1 MLPPSRPD
9 LPAVRFP
16 PEFQRWCTA
25 SGLDE
30 SFFESQ
36 VLAKIDFCLFC
47 GDRAAPWELRCAD
60 CRRRCLDPDCHRS
73 AQTPKEG
80 ECRERSS
87 GVPEGL
93 PLGPLRAP
101 ARDSHGFSYCTPTDV
116 EFYCPCCLS
125 GCVCRDRASARGR
138 WGGEGLAGL
147 TKLDVGRSDVRG
159 GSRSCFVYRYRSPE
173 GSGQTEFGM
182 TYSPILR
189 TDQRRESLDQSF
201 LNRLPGLDWL
211 SRPLSS
217 RHPAY
222 LLECVVKHLERLTRM
237 AKAAKLYRE
246 ILDKNG
252 LFDFELSGVPS
263 VTWVPRDTAV
273 AGSKSCV
280 EYCLPVEPR
289 CATLGA
295 VWSALFGA
303 SGPEGS
309 GLAERGWSQRLRVQC
324 GASADG
330 VPVGVVVREVE
341 HGVRIE
347 ERDMI
352 VPSMVLDGL
361 DLVFRLPARLLFR
374 GFGARLVCTDGD
386 GGPRLELASFESPS
400 ARHRIRKSRP
410 LTESKNAVMSVSWS
424 PVDLA
429 AGLRGLVPEYCLST
443 PDGGCGAHWGREP
456 RCEVPWGCWTALN
469 FGTPPSDRG
478 WGLRV
483 RLVASRPSGCS

>member
-1 MLPPSRPD
+1 M
-9 LPAVRFP
+9 
-16 PEFQRWCTA
+16 
-25 SGLDE
+25 
-30 SFFESQ
+30 
-36 VLAKIDFCLFC
+36 
-47 GDRAAPWELRCAD
+47 
-60 CRRRCLDPDCHRS
+60 
-73 AQTPKEG
+73 
-80 ECRERSS
+80 
-87 GVPEGL
+87 
-93 PLGPLRAP
+93 
-101 ARDSHGFSYCTPTDV
+101 
-116 EFYCPCCLS
+116 
-125 GCVCRDRASARGR
+125 
-138 WGGEGLAGL
+138 
-147 TKLDVGRSDVRG
+147 TKLDVGRS
-159 GSRSCFVYRYRSPE
+159 CFVYRYRYRSPE

-189 TDQRRESLDQSF
+189 TNQRRESLNQSF
-201 LNRLPGLDWL
+201 LNNRLPGLDWL

-222 LLECVVKHLERLTRM
+222 LLECVVKHLERLTRV
-237 AKAAKLYRE
+237 AKAAQLYRE

-273 AGSKSCV
+273 AGSESCV
-280 EYCLPVEPR
+280 EYCLPVKPR

-309 GLAERGWSQRLRVQC
+309 RLAERGWSRRLRVQC

-341 HGVRIE
+341 HGVR
-347 ERDMI
+347 DMI
-352 VPSMVLDGL
+352 VLNGL

-374 GFGARLVCTDGD
+374 GFGAKLVCTDGD

-400 ARHRIRKSRP
+400 ARHQIRKSRP

-456 RCEVPWGCWTALN
+456 RCEVPWGCWTALD
-469 FGTPPSDRG
+469 FGTPPFDRGG

-483 RLVASRPSGCS
+483 RLVAF